1 MQGYVVDIQRRFA
14 RGKHD
19 ADGLDYIL
27 FRLDWVINILVRYS
41 GAEAIDP
48 RVIDLL
54 REVKDTITASQC
66 MNSHTT
72 GTVFTGIQGR
82 PKFNI
87 PKEQLQF
94 LVEQRFSIPAI
105 ADILGVS
112 RRTVERRL
120 HEFGVSCKAVY
131 SSISDEH
138 LDTVI

>member
-1 MQGYVVDIQRRFA
+1 MASMRECVQGYVVDIQRRFA
-14 RGKHD
+14 RGNHD

-27 FRLDWVINILVRYS
+27 FRLDWVLVRYS

-66 MNSHTT
+66 TKSHTT

-94 LVEQRFSIPAI
+94 LVEQWFSTPAI

-112 RRTVERRL
+112 Q
-120 HEFGVSCKAVY
+120 
-131 SSISDEH
+131 
-138 LDTVI
+138 